1 MPILIPV
8 HPIFGDG
15 ERAERAV
22 WEALRD
28 QLPDD
33 AVLFHGLR
41 LQERRH
47 EYEADLV
54 VLIPGAGWAV
64 IEVKG
69 GDVRRQDGVWEQRQQ
84 GNWRRIDPVAQAQDC
99 RHVLQRSLARYGS
112 QAEHSRAVHLVAL
125 PDRDTEASFE
135 APELPRA
142 LLIDRQDLKQ
152 VVHKLRQALDLHGA
166 GSAPLSMPGAQEM
179 TRLLTGP
186 NLAAADIF
194 AFHAEHEER
203 VRQMT
208 QDQTSIL
215 GFLRNQHRVAIVG
228 GAGSGKTWLALEQAR
243 RLARDGQSVALVCY
257 SRGLARFLQGVTAE
271 WKRGEKPS
279 YVGLFHELPV
289 KWGAPQ
295 GREDDSAWFEEELP
309 ALLGD
314 LAFDRPVADRFDSIV
329 VDEGQDFSAS
339 WWPPTLLALKD
350 RDAGGLY
357 VFLDEGQ
364 RVFDRLGAA
373 PIDLAPF
380 PLDRNI
386 RNTKRIAQ
394 VFGSLGLEQSK
405 YEGLEGPPV
414 RFVPCRTDDAVDAA
428 DTEVERLTHVEG
440 WPPGSVALLTTNH
453 RHPVQIEMVEGVGAD
468 AYWDDFFA
476 AEDVFFGSVLGFKGL
491 ERPVVVLAVNGFREV
506 SRAKEMLYVGLSRA
520 RTQLVVCGDPDL
532 IAAVGGEGV
541 RRRLTS

>member
-1 MPILIPV
+1 MAKLVPA
-8 HPIFGDG
+8 HPLFGDG

-22 WEALRD
+22 WESLRD

-33 AVLFHGLR
+33 AVIFHSLR
-41 LQERRH
+41 LQERQH

-54 VLIPGAGWAV
+54 VLLPGVGWAV

-69 GDVRRQDGVWEQRQQ
+69 GDVRRQDGEWEQRHQ
-84 GNWRRIDPVAQAQDC
+84 GQWHRIDPVGQAQNC
-99 RHVLQRSLARYGS
+99 RHVLQRSLARYAV

-125 PDRDTEASFE
+125 PDRDAGDDFE
-135 APELPRA
+135 APGLPRV
-142 LLIDRQDLKQ
+142 LLIDRQDLRQ
-152 VVHKLRQALDLHGA
+152 IDHKLRQAIELHGD
-166 GSAPLSMPGAQEM
+166 GSAPLSAAGAVEM
-179 TRLLTGP
+179 THLLTGP

-194 AFHAEHEER
+194 AFSAEHEER

-208 QDQTSIL
+208 QDQIRIL
-215 GFLRNQHRVAIVG
+215 GLFRNQHRVAIVG

-243 RLARDGQSVALVCY
+243 RLAKDGQSVALVCY

-271 WKRGEKPS
+271 WKPRERPS

-289 KWGAPQ
+289 KWGAPH

-314 LAFDRPVADRFDSIV
+314 LAADRPTKDRFDSIV

-364 RVFDRLGAA
+364 RVFDRPGTA
-373 PIDLAPF
+373 PIELAPF
-380 PLDRNI
+380 PLDSNI

-394 VFGSLGLEQSK
+394 VFGSLGVEQSK

-414 RFVPCRTDDAVDAA
+414 RFVACKSDDAVDAA
-428 DTEVERLTHVEG
+428 DTEVERLTQVQG
-440 WPPGSVALLTTNH
+440 WPPGSVALLTTRH
-453 RHPVQIEMVEGVGAD
+453 RHPVQVEMVEGVGVD

-476 AEDVFFGSVLGFKGL
+476 GEDVFYGHVLGFKGL

-532 IAAVGGEGV
+532 IAQVGGEGV